1 MIKVRDEDMSG
12 NAEENNLIKGAVM
25 PEDYPLSG
33 KVPLSR
39 ESIERAVEAIA
50 MSCARG
56 PVQAATLV
64 ELIENGG
71 KLGIGLKEIPK
82 FDHITRKQMTIRTYG
97 SRGISYSSW
106 RGLAKRLTYA
116 GFTIRYEK
124 EDRVAESRFVN
135 GVDTA
140 SRITHLSTAVAVYW
154 NPKD

>member
-1 MIKVRDEDMSG
+1 MNKLRDEDMSG
-12 NAEENNLIKGAVM
+12 NAEEDNLIKRAVS
-25 PEDYPLSG
+25 PDDYPLSG
-33 KVPLSR
+33 KMPLSR
-39 ESIERAVEAIA
+39 DSLERSVEAIA

-56 PVQAATLV
+56 PVQAATLA

-106 RGLAKRLTYA
+106 RGLAKRLVYA

-124 EDRVAESRFVN
+124 EDRVAESRYVN

-140 SRITHLSTAVAVYW
+140 SRIIPLSTAIAVYW